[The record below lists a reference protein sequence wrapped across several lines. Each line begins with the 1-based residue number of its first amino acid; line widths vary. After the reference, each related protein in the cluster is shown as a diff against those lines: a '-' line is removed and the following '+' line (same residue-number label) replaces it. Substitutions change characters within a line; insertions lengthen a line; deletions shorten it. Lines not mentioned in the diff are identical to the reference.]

1 MEKEIINNL
10 KHKIEVLEQQLKEK
24 DQVIEQEVRY
34 KQNER
39 VKCDL
44 KDKEINTLNEHLKLS
59 FKVFNQIED
68 KILNIVKEI
77 LAIYGK
83 TITDQKKQ

>member
-1 MEKEIINNL
+1 M
-10 KHKIEVLEQQLKEK
+10 LEQQLKEK

-44 KDKEINTLNEHLKLS
+44 KEKEINTLNEQLKLNGRIQVS
-59 FKVFNQIED
+59 FIH
-68 KILNIVKEI
+68 LN
-77 LAIYGK
+77 
-83 TITDQKKQ
+83 